1 MDTRFWGPSG
11 WKLLHSVAYS
21 YPKKPTFDDKRNYGI
36 FFNNL
41 KNVLPCK
48 YCRISLKK
56 FIKNLPI
63 EPYLSSR
70 NKLRTWIYHIH
81 NKVNNKLRRQK
92 LLKTPNPKLK
102 EVDKMYREILKK
114 KCELRGWDFIY
125 CIAFNYPK
133 KKNSVSIEK
142 MQHYITFFKLL
153 GEVIP
158 CKKYRKLYNQALSE
172 LPVEKYIDSR
182 KNLTHWLHL
191 VNCRIN
197 ESLSEKNKKYKLICS
212 NYESRRAGACKKK
225 NYRGKKTCQLSR
237 NDLKKIKTI
246 KRTKNNKITKQSL
259 FTRYIS

>member
-11 WKLLHSVAYS
+11 WKLLHSIAYT
-21 YPKKPTFDDKRNYGI
+21 YPKKPTFDNKRNYGI

-114 KCELRGWDFIY
+114 K
-125 CIAFNYPK
+125 
-133 KKNSVSIEK
+133 
-142 MQHYITFFKLL
+142 M
-153 GEVIP
+153 
-158 CKKYRKLYNQALSE
+158 
-172 LPVEKYIDSR
+172 
-182 KNLTHWLHL
+182 
-191 VNCRIN
+191 
-197 ESLSEKNKKYKLICS
+197 
-212 NYESRRAGACKKK
+212 
-225 NYRGKKTCQLSR
+225 
-237 NDLKKIKTI
+237 
-246 KRTKNNKITKQSL
+246 
-259 FTRYIS
+259 